1 MSGTVS
7 PSWLCTIR
15 VGPGLESEIM
25 ATVKDELIELVRDL
39 DNEGAADVLDYVRWL
54 LSEEDDPLTE
64 EERSEVK
71 EAEAEVARGNYVTLD
86 ELERK
91 LGL

>member
-1 MSGTVS
+1 
-7 PSWLCTIR
+7 
-15 VGPGLESEIM
+15 M

-64 EERSEVK
+64 EERSEV
-71 EAEAEVARGNYVTLD
+71 EQAEAEVARGNYVTLD

>member
-1 MSGTVS
+1 MT
-7 PSWLCTIR
+7 TTR
-15 VGPGLESEIM
+15 E
-25 ATVKDELIELVRDL
+25 ELIELIREL
-39 DNEGAADVLDYVRWL
+39 DEDGAAEVLDYVRWL

-64 EERSEVK
+64 EERAEV
-71 EAEAEVARGNYVTLD
+71 ELAEAEVARGDYVTLD

>member
-1 MSGTVS
+1 
-7 PSWLCTIR
+7 
-15 VGPGLESEIM
+15 M

-39 DNEGAADVLDYVRWL
+39 DDEGAADVLDYIHWL
-54 LSEEDDPLTE
+54 LSEEDHPLTE
-64 EERSEVK
+64 DERSEV
-71 EAEAEVARGNYVTLD
+71 EQAEAEVAAGNYVTLD